1 MSMRTNG
8 TMFAAVVLA
17 ALVGGAATI
26 AMPAVAA
33 TGTTAVAASGTTA
46 ASPAVASSTER
57 QPEPFARVSLAVRGC
72 SSCAHCRSTIRQMV
86 RVSAKGGETK
96 LGDDQIE
103 VSYPSPAPVPLRD
116 VIHSLAEN
124 RLHDLSLVDVLFSAR
139 GTIRTGGDGS
149 RRFVLEETG
158 QSFPIDID
166 PAVRHPRDGAP
177 VRLVA
182 LVEGWRNKGDLTLIA
197 RTIDPAS

>member
-1 MSMRTNG
+1 MSLRKNG
-8 TMFAAVVLA
+8 SVFAGVILAVWM
-17 ALVGGAATI
+17 GGAAAI
-26 AMPAVAA
+26 ATPALAA
-33 TGTTAVAASGTTA
+33 TGTTTA
-46 ASPAVASSTER
+46 ASTTLMNGAAQQS
-57 QPEPFARVSLAVRGC
+57 EPFARVSLAVRGC

-86 RVSAKGGETK
+86 RASAKGGETK

-139 GTIRTGGDGS
+139 GAIRTAGDGS
-149 RRFVLEETG
+149 TRFVLEQTG

-166 PAVRHPRDGAP
+166 PAVRHPRDGAT
-177 VRLVA
+177 VRVVA
-182 LVEGWRNKGDLTLIA
+182 LVDGWRKKGDLTLIA
-197 RTIDPAS
+197 RTIEPVS

>member
-1 MSMRTNG
+1 MSLLTNA
-8 TMFAAVVLA
+8 TMFASVVLA
-17 ALVGGAATI
+17 ALVSGALAIAT
-26 AMPAVAA
+26 PALAA
-33 TGTTAVAASGTTA
+33 TGTTAA
-46 ASPAVASSTER
+46 ASPALTNGAV
-57 QPEPFARVSLAVRGC
+57 QPSEPFARVSLAVRGC

-86 RVSAKGGETK
+86 RASAKGGETK

-139 GTIRTGGDGS
+139 GAIRTAGDGS
-149 RRFVLEETG
+149 TRFVLEQTG

-166 PAVRHPRDGAP
+166 PAVRHPRDGAA
-177 VRLVA
+177 VRVVA
-182 LVEGWRNKGDLTLIA
+182 LVDGWRKKGDLTLIA
-197 RTIDPAS
+197 RTIEPVS